1 MKQALLLA
9 TAAATGLVTC
19 GGASGTTRLAA
30 CTGSQVAAR
39 FGVVPGSAG
48 AGNISYRLTLEN
60 TSTRTCTVTG
70 LPRGQLLG
78 RTGRTLP
85 TRIRAAFRPGL
96 AAVLVRI
103 APGKAA
109 RATARFSPDVPGV
122 GEQTIGACEP
132 KAYTLRVVLEG
143 GGTANARLAPATPVC
158 EHGTMS
164 FSAYTRL

>member
-1 MKQALLLA
+1 MKRALLLA
-9 TAAATGLVTC
+9 AAAAASLVAC

-30 CTGSQVAAR
+30 CMGSQVAAR
-39 FGVVPGSAG
+39 FAVVPGSAA

-60 TSTRTCTVTG
+60 TSDRTCTVTG
-70 LPRGQLLG
+70 LPLGQLHG
-78 RTGRTLP
+78 RTGKSLP
-85 TRIRAAFRPGL
+85 THIRAAFRPGL

-122 GEQTIGACEP
+122 GEQTAGACEP
-132 KAYTLRVVLEG
+132 KAYTLRVVLGG
-143 GGTANARLAPATPVC
+143 GGTATARLAPATPVC

-164 FSAYTRL
+164 FSAYSGL

>member
-1 MKQALLLA
+1 
-9 TAAATGLVTC
+9 
-19 GGASGTTRLAA
+19 
-30 CTGSQVAAR
+30 
-39 FGVVPGSAG
+39 
-48 AGNISYRLTLEN
+48 
-60 TSTRTCTVTG
+60 
-70 LPRGQLLG
+70 
-78 RTGRTLP
+78 
-85 TRIRAAFRPGL
+85 
-96 AAVLVRI
+96 VLVRI